1 MFQADRISLGG
12 RPGSFRGAATGSE
25 VGACRN
31 PRGVRSRPSEG
42 AGKQV
47 SFLDTGQSLHGCI
60 DEIPSDR
67 TEEAIANDVARANSC
82 GDVDPVLAI
91 SGVSTGIESDDAKE
105 DGSCGVDRRMC
116 SAGDRLLG

>member
-1 MFQADRISLGG
+1 MAGG
-12 RPGSFRGAATGSE
+12 REVFVVLRPGRRSGR
-25 VGACRN
+25 VGIPVVCV
-31 PRGVRSRPSEG
+31 PDLSEG